1 MAGDWIKFELATLD
15 KPEVCQIADAANI
28 DLDAAVGKLLRV
40 WGWFDQQTQDGNA
53 PSVSKKLL
61 DRLVGVN
68 GFCELM
74 KEVGWMIEKGSL
86 ISLPHFD
93 RHNGQTAKN
102 RALTAKRVANHKA
115 KSNDEGN
122 GAIVSDALPKE
133 EKRRE
138 DKEQDQKLLLERFN
152 SFWKLYPNKV
162 AKPKALASFS
172 KQCKDEAD
180 FLRIMHGLSQ
190 HILCEQFV
198 KDDGK
203 FIPHPTTWLNQERYN
218 DEVKPYVKGS
228 IAGASRPGSVSLVE
242 KVRRANAHHFE
253 PEPEQQAPGVD
264 EDWPEFDRIREADGQ
279 LMDLD
284 DCDVRPQVDVS
295 PRRN

>member
-1 MAGDWIKFELATLD
+1 MAEGIEMAGDWIKFELATLD
-15 KPEVCQIADAANI
+15 KPEVCQIADAADI

-40 WGWFDQQTQDGNA
+40 WGWFDQQTENGNA

-68 GFCELM
+68 GFCNLM
-74 KEVGWMIEKGSL
+74 ESVGWMNNQDGE
-86 ISLPHFD
+86 ISLPHFE

-102 RALTAKRVANHKA
+102 RALTAKRVANHKV
-115 KSNDEGN
+115 KSNAESND
-122 GAIVSDALPKE
+122 AIVSDALPKE

-138 DKEQDQKLLLERFN
+138 DKEQDQKLLLERFD

-172 KQCKDEAD
+172 KQCKDEQS
-180 FLRIMHGLSQ
+180 FLMIMHGLSQ
-190 HILCEQFV
+190 HILSEQFV

-218 DEVKPYVKGS
+218 DEVKPYVAGKSNSGANREGS
-228 IAGASRPGSVSLVE
+228 ISLVE
-242 KVRRANAHHFE
+242 KVRRANAHLFVE
-253 PEPEQQAPGVD
+253 PPV
-264 EDWPEFDRIREADGQ
+264 EDDARGWPEFDSIREIDGHVVAAD
-279 LMDLD
+279 D
-284 DCDVRPQVDVS
+284 
-295 PRRN
+295 